1 MSTRLSCIASS
12 DTETSYG
19 VNSSDAVHG
28 KRKSRPIALG
38 KGNDQ
43 SIKRRK
49 RESSD
54 TEKLN
59 VISNGHFAD
68 EAASVEA
75 THSGNDQDMLQYL
88 EAGATLGKNTAHIR
102 FGSEEPILPGDGMPD
117 ERPEAQQT
125 IEELGSES
133 GDEAPETFD
142 NSAQLQKMKAESLK
156 QDDVKK
162 RFVANVYSGSLKLTI
177 DLGPSS

>member
-12 DTETSYG
+12 DAETSYG

-28 KRKSRPIALG
+28 KRKSRPVAPG
-38 KGNDQ
+38 K

-54 TEKLN
+54 TEKPN
-59 VISNGHFAD
+59 VTSNGHFAD
-68 EAASVEA
+68 EAASAEA
-75 THSGNDQDMLQYL
+75 THSGYDQGMLQYL

-102 FGSEEPILPGDGMPD
+102 FGSEEPILPGNGMPD

-125 IEELGSES
+125 IGELGGES

-142 NSAQLQKMKAESLK
+142 NSAQLQKMKAESQK
-156 QDDVKK
+156 QDDVIK
-162 RFVANVYSGSLKLTI
+162 RFVANVDSGSLKLTI